1 MAREN
6 ESASADTTD
15 KSVADGSKL
24 FGAPVKAGVSP
35 DEAYAASQEV
45 LVMAGRNMI
54 VPLPSQIDSL
64 KMETST
70 QINILKIET
79 STRLDALRVE
89 TSTRLDSHEKQLAI
103 LRWMLIAILS
113 LVSAATALAV
123 YKTFFDAPRTV
134 AVAAPDAA
142 SASEPVPDERTSAKP
157 SSDTHTGPG
166 S

>member
-79 STRLDALRVE
+79 STRLD
-89 TSTRLDSHEKQLAI
+89 SHEKQLAI